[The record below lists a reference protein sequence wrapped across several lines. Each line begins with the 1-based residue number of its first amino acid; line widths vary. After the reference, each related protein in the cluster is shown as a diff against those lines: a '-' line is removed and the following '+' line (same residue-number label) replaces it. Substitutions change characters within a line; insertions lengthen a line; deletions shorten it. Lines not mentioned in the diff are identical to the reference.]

1 MDKIQTQLNL
11 LDENV
16 DIVFQ
21 KNENLKKFAIE
32 VEKNMKLNC
41 SRVYRFI
48 IQIDNRLER
57 IEQKLNITEE
67 IPESSA
73 SYDEEE
79 EKQEIK

>member
-21 KNENLKKFAIE
+21 KNENLKKFAIAI
-32 VEKNMKLNC
+32 EKNMKLNF

-48 IQIDNRLER
+48 RQIDKRLER